1 VNGSPVTQLLE
12 AIDKLDLDAVMALA
26 SPDCRLMTVDGRRA
40 EGAAQMRQLLGA
52 FLSSLRSTSHRVTA
66 EWHVDDVWIGEVE
79 ASYEL
84 RDWLQMTGLP
94 RVFVLRDGPDGLLDV
109 RVYGARERPLTNHR
123 TGDEPTRVGGRWI
136 APL

>member
-1 VNGSPVTQLLE
+1 M
-12 AIDKLDLDAVMALA
+12 DKLDLDAIMALA
-26 SPDCRLMTVDGRRA
+26 APECRLMTVDGRRA
-40 EGAAQMRQLLGA
+40 EGQAQMRQLLGA
-52 FLSSLRSTSHRVTA
+52 FLSSLRSTVHRITA
-66 EWHVDDVWIGEVE
+66 EWHVDDVWIAEVE

-109 RVYGARERPLTNHR
+109 RAYGARERPLMNHR
-123 TGDEPTRVGGRWI
+123 TGDEPSRVGGRWI

>member
-1 VNGSPVTQLLE
+1 
-12 AIDKLDLDAVMALA
+12 MALA
-26 SPDCRLMTVDGRRA
+26 APDCRLMTVDGRRA
-40 EGAAQMRQLLGA
+40 EGTAPMRQLLAA
-52 FLSSLRSTSHRVTA
+52 FLSSLRSTAHRVTS
-66 EWHVDDVWIGEVE
+66 EWHVDDVWIAEVE

-94 RVFVLRDGPDGLLDV
+94 RVFVLRQGPEGLVDV